1 MSIGTIKLFPS
12 REDLGVEILITRF
25 SYGGDA
31 MVRTIETDR
40 NFGTMHF
47 AKAQLGDV
55 RRTRRLAMTAEL
67 IRRHPGGSFPD
78 KFHSPKDLDAFY
90 DLCNRP
96 EVTHESVLAPH
107 RELTFSRIAES
118 EQTVLIVHDSTELDY
133 TGRKSLEDQLGQI
146 GNGNRRG
153 YICHNSLAVDP
164 HRRTVVGLVSQ
175 ILHRRQKTPK
185 NETAAQ
191 CRERESRESRIWVQG
206 TSTLPADWQL
216 VDVCDRGSDTYEFL
230 AHECHSGRRFVIRS
244 CYNRVMF
251 EGHEDGGARR
261 YLHAFARTLKPFSRK
276 TKKVNVAAREDQPRR
291 TAHVLVAAVAVRLN
305 VPQQARGHYPKRA
318 LPVWIV
324 RVWEPDPPKG
334 ADPLEWFLLTNEPV
348 GTHKDALRVVGWY
361 ECRWIIE
368 ELHKAMKTGC
378 DIENP
383 QFTKVERL
391 QPAIALLSIVALTLL
406 NLRDASRMPDAKTR
420 SATELFSCDYIQV
433 LSGWRYGEV
442 RSDLTVHEFF
452 YALARLG
459 GHQNRKRDKPPGWL
473 ILWRGWTKLQ
483 LMLDGAKAIQKQTKR

>member
-1 MSIGTIKLFPS
+1 MPIGAIKLFPS
-12 REDLGVEILITRF
+12 REHLGEEILFTRF

-40 NFGTMHF
+40 NFPTMHF
-47 AKAQLGDV
+47 ANAQLGDV
-55 RRTRRLAMTAEL
+55 RRTRRLVTTAEL

-107 RELTFSRIAES
+107 RELTLSRIAEA

-133 TGRKSLEDQLGQI
+133 TGRKSLEGQLGQI

-153 YICHNSLAVDP
+153 YICHNSLAVNP
-164 HRRTVVGLVSQ
+164 VGRAAVGLVSQ
-175 ILHRRQKTPK
+175 VLHRRENTPK
-185 NETAAQ
+185 DETAAQ
-191 CRERESRESRIWVQG
+191 SRERESRESRIWIQG
-206 TSTLPADWQL
+206 TSALPADWRL
-216 VDVCDRGSDTYEFL
+216 VDVCDRGADTFEFL
-230 AHECHSGRRFVIRS
+230 AHECNSGRRFVIRS

-251 EGHEDGGARR
+251 EGDEDGGARR
-261 YLHAFARTLKPFSRK
+261 YLHSFARTLKPFCRK
-276 TKKVNVAAREDQPRR
+276 TKKVNVAARDGQSAR
-291 TAHVLVAAVAVRLN
+291 TAHVMIAGAPVRLN
-305 VPQQARGHYPKRA
+305 VPLQARGHYPHCR
-318 LPVWIV
+318 LLVWIV
-324 RVWEPDPPKG
+324 RVWEPDPPDG
-334 ADPLEWFLLTNEPV
+334 AEPLEWFLLTNEPV

-406 NLRDASRMPDAKTR
+406 NLRDASRMADAKTR
-420 SATELFSCDYIQV
+420 SACELFSCDYIEV

-442 RSDLTVHEFF
+442 RSNLTVHDFF
-452 YALARLG
+452 YAL
-459 GHQNRKRDKPPGWL
+459 
-473 ILWRGWTKLQ
+473 
-483 LMLDGAKAIQKQTKR
+483 GAASN